1 MHKHASSLLQTIL
14 YKSIALR
21 EVLQQILVL
30 VILYID
36 CKMPERL
43 EQLDIQRLVY
53 HGQDVRDVGCF
64 DFFCLVERVETIW

>member
-1 MHKHASSLLQTIL
+1 MHKHASSPLQTIL

-21 EVLQQILVL
+21 EVLQQVLVL

-36 CKMPERL
+36 REMPERL

-53 HGQDVRDVGCF
+53 HGQDVRDIGCF
-64 DFFCLVERVETIW
+64 DFFCLVEGVETGW